1 MLTFLT
7 YPERTRL
14 EKARRLMK
22 RIIGKPFVSK
32 HLLFIPSN
40 FETDSMCEEPR
51 YSFVNRMYYRTSLS
65 EILRYEILGHN
76 KLQFSFNFDET
87 QLLIRIKLSKKSKE
101 ILFQDKLGSDQLSIL
116 SPNFNSEFQT
126 ELENGILFLNSIN
139 KNLVKSVIYLTKY
152 HKSHS
157 VRYTLNGKWI
167 IIEFFE
173 PQLAETPNK
182 GFTSIGVKY

>member
-1 MLTFLT
+1 MLIFLHN
-7 YPERTRL
+7 PERTRL
-14 EKARRLMK
+14 EKARSAVK

-40 FETDSMCEEPR
+40 FESDCVCEEPR
-51 YSFVNRMYYRTSLS
+51 YSFINRQYYRTSLS
-65 EILRYEILGHN
+65 EILRFEILRNN
-76 KLQFSFNFDET
+76 KLVFYLDEK
-87 QLLIRIKLSKKSKE
+87 QLSVRIKLSKKSKE

-126 ELENGILFLNSIN
+126 ELDNGILFLNSIN
-139 KNLVKSVIYLTKY
+139 KNLVESVIYLAKY

-157 VRYTLNGKWI
+157 IRYTLNGKWI

-173 PQLAETPNK
+173 PQLAETPNN
-182 GFTSIGVKY
+182 GSNSIGVKH